1 MRALLECAVL
11 VMPDQPSWVGAWLAA
26 VRGPE
31 ARLADRLRL
40 HEYPL
45 LSGGRDGLA
54 LGQAAMSLR
63 RFDALLLPVQAST
76 LGWARLVLAQASPAL
91 STPVLVLVRDLTAP
105 AIADLLHLG
114 ARDFLRVPACLEEL
128 RVRASRAWRAIPP
141 PAAGARAAV
150 PVPGAEPG
158 GGPGPD
164 APADP
169 GEGGGHRLPGMPET
183 ADASAAAPCMLAQ
196 TRAPY
201 AATLGDVRMAVQR
214 ELPFRQAKAQ
224 VVGRFERAY
233 LRGALARHGGNVAQ
247 AARAACKHRR
257 AFWALMRKHGIDAR
271 PYREGVA
278 GAWPYE
284 TAPPRDPADE
294 A

>member
-1 MRALLECAVL
+1 
-11 VMPDQPSWVGAWLAA
+11 
-26 VRGPE
+26 
-31 ARLADRLRL
+31 
-40 HEYPL
+40 
-45 LSGGRDGLA
+45 
-54 LGQAAMSLR
+54 
-63 RFDALLLPVQAST
+63 
-76 LGWARLVLAQASPAL
+76 
-91 STPVLVLVRDLTAP
+91 
-105 AIADLLHLG
+105 
-114 ARDFLRVPACLEEL
+114 
-128 RVRASRAWRAIPP
+128 
-141 PAAGARAAV
+141 

-169 GEGGGHRLPGMPET
+169 GEGGGYRLPGMPET

>member
-45 LSGGRDGLA
+45 SGGCDGLA

-105 AIADLLHLG
+105 AIADLLRLG

-141 PAAGARAAV
+141 AAGARAAV

-158 GGPGPD
+158 GGPGPG

-169 GEGGGHRLPGMPET
+169 GEGGGYRLPGMPET

-201 AATLGDVRMAVQR
+201 AATLGDARMAVQR

>member
-1 MRALLECAVL
+1 MLPAAPAAALVSLLGFA
-11 VMPDQPSWVGAWLAA
+11 MMGGNVGLGAM
-26 VRGPE
+26 
-31 ARLADRLRL
+31 ARRVERMGLGL
-40 HEYPL
+40 YGF
-45 LSGGRDGLA
+45 SGVCLA
-54 LGQAAMSLR
+54 LFILIQPLIVLR
-63 RFDALLLPVQAST
+63 
-76 LGWARLVLAQASPAL
+76 
-91 STPVLVLVRDLTAP
+91 AP
-105 AIADLLHLG
+105 T
-114 ARDFLRVPACLEEL
+114 
-128 RVRASRAWRAIPP
+128 
-141 PAAGARAAV
+141 
-150 PVPGAEPG
+150 
-158 GGPGPD
+158 
-164 APADP
+164 DP
-169 GEGGGHRLPGMPET
+169 GEGDGYRLPGMPET

-201 AATLGDVRMAVQR
+201 AATLGDARMAVQR

>member
-40 HEYPL
+40 HEYP

-105 AIADLLHLG
+105 AIADG
-114 ARDFLRVPACLEEL
+114 IRPSSADPSVPA
-128 RVRASRAWRAIPP
+128 RV
-141 PAAGARAAV
+141 
-150 PVPGAEPG
+150 
-158 GGPGPD
+158 
-164 APADP
+164 
-169 GEGGGHRLPGMPET
+169 
-183 ADASAAAPCMLAQ
+183 
-196 TRAPY
+196 
-201 AATLGDVRMAVQR
+201 
-214 ELPFRQAKAQ
+214 
-224 VVGRFERAY
+224 
-233 LRGALARHGGNVAQ
+233 
-247 AARAACKHRR
+247 
-257 AFWALMRKHGIDAR
+257 
-271 PYREGVA
+271 
-278 GAWPYE
+278 
-284 TAPPRDPADE
+284 
-294 A
+294 